1 MRTEPAPNTSDS
13 LSSESGTVVLVAAAL
28 AAVTTVVMWAV
39 AQMGLVLIDQTRAV
53 TAADAMALAAVVWQ
67 GADLTELARENGVEI
82 VAVELIAPTDPMV
95 DLEVLS
101 ASVSVRYRTSVA
113 TARAMARELPLST
126 LVP

>member
-1 MRTEPAPNTSDS
+1 MRTEPAPLTSDS

-28 AAVTTVVMWAV
+28 AAVTAVVMWAV
-39 AQMGLVLIDQTRAV
+39 AQLGLVLIDQTRAV

-101 ASVSVRYRTSVA
+101 ASVSVRYRASVA

>member
-1 MRTEPAPNTSDS
+1 MRTEPAPLTSDS

-82 VAVELIAPTDPMV
+82 VAVQLIAPTDPMV

>member
-13 LSSESGTVVLVAAAL
+13 LSRESGTVVLVAAAL
-28 AAVTTVVMWAV
+28 AAVTAVIMWAV
-39 AQMGLVLIDQTRAV
+39 AHMGLVLIDQTRAV

-82 VAVELIAPTDPMV
+82 VAVELIAPSDPMV

-101 ASVSVRYRTSVA
+101 ASVSVRYRASVA

>member
-13 LSSESGTVVLVAAAL
+13 LSSESGTVVLVAAVL

-82 VAVELIAPTDPMV
+82 VAVQLIAPTDPMV